1 MDRELKHLYGGN
13 YHVLND
19 PFLSSLLALL
29 SSKETKQPL
38 ITDLVKHLY
47 KALLSY
53 AIAEE
58 FPRKC
63 RVIPTRMDQF
73 HKKEALLKDDWIDFD
88 TKIVI
93 VNLARAGI
101 VPSQFCYEF
110 LTHIFKPDHVRQD
123 YIYIQRTVD
132 EKGAVIGSV
141 ISGYK
146 IGGSIDNA
154 IVLFSDPMGATGGSI
169 SATLDLYKEKIK
181 GVPLKYLALHL
192 ILTPEYLK
200 RLETDHPELI
210 VYGLRLDR
218 GLSSQKII
226 NTIPGTHWDKE
237 RGLNNHQY
245 IVPGAGGLGELLSN
259 SFV

>member
-1 MDRELKHLYGGN
+1 MEKEIKHLYGSA
-13 YHVLND
+13 YHILND

-29 SSKETKQPL
+29 SAKETKQPL

-47 KALLSY
+47 KGLLSY
-53 AIAEE
+53 AIASE
-58 FPRKC
+58 FPRK
-63 RVIPTRMDQF
+63 RSKIPTRMNEF
-73 HKKEALLKDDWIDFD
+73 HKEALLENDWIDFD

-123 YIYIQRTVD
+123 YIYIQRRVD
-132 EKGAVIGSV
+132 EKGGVIDSQ

-146 IGGSIDNA
+146 IGGSIEKA

-181 GVPLKYLALHL
+181 GNPLKYLALHL

-200 RLETDHPELI
+200 RLATEHPDLI
-210 VYGLRLDR
+210 VYALRLDR
-218 GLSSQKII
+218 GLSPQKIA
-226 NTIPGTHWDKE
+226 NTLPGTFWDKE
-237 RGLNNHQY
+237 RGLNDHQY

>member
-1 MDRELKHLYGGN
+1 MLRELDHLYGKN
-13 YHVLND
+13 YHILND

-29 SSKETKQPL
+29 SAKETKQPL

-47 KALLSY
+47 KGLLCY
-53 AIAEE
+53 AIAQE
-58 FPRKC
+58 FPQRR
-63 RVIPTRMDQF
+63 RVIPTRMNEF
-73 HKKEALLKDDWIDFD
+73 HKEAFLENDWIDFD
-88 TKIVI
+88 TKVVI

-101 VPSQFCYEF
+101 VPSQVCYEF
-110 LTHIFKPDHVRQD
+110 LTHVFKPDHVRQD
-123 YIYIQRTVD
+123 YIYIQRRSD
-132 EKGAVIGSV
+132 KKGQVIDSQ

-146 IGGSIDNA
+146 IGGSIEKA

-169 SATLDLYKEKIK
+169 SATLDLYKKVIQ
-181 GVPLKYLALHL
+181 GTPFKYMALHL

-200 RLETDHPELI
+200 RVATEHPELI

-218 GLSSQKII
+218 GLSPLEIM
-226 NTIPGTHWDKE
+226 NTIPGTRWDKE
-237 RGLNNHQY
+237 QGLNEHQY